1 MKAHLRIGLSI
12 RSIAAVIALGA
23 VLLAASQ
30 AHAQSEAVTVGSAT
44 INPGTSNSVEV
55 QSVNIASPGLGAWEI
70 GITYDASVVTALSC
84 SEPVTVSVCNANFA
98 SNRVQVTGASAGGLT
113 GDTTL
118 ASITFECITDGTSVL
133 TVVIDVLADATVG
146 SPQPISPAIQNGLI
160 TCADSS
166 GLPDGG
172 PSTPRPRPTA
182 TPVVAT
188 TLPDAGT
195 GTGESATL
203 NWTIAGL
210 SFAGLA
216 TLAMVTGIGA
226 LRLQRRRSSVD
237 RS

>member
-1 MKAHLRIGLSI
+1 MKTYLRIGLSI

-44 INPGTSNSVEV
+44 INPGASNSVDV
-55 QSVNIASPGLGAWEI
+55 QSINVASPGLGAWEI

-84 SEPVTVSVCNANFA
+84 SESSGSVCNANFA
-98 SNRVQVTGASAGGLT
+98 SDRVQVTGASAGGLT

-118 ASITFECITDGTSVL
+118 ASITFACITDGTSVL

-146 SPQPISPAIQNGLI
+146 SPQPISPAVQNGLI

-172 PSTPRPRPTA
+172 PPTPTR
-182 TPVVAT
+182 
-188 TLPDAGT
+188 
-195 GTGESATL
+195 E
-203 NWTIAGL
+203 
-210 SFAGLA
+210 LA
-216 TLAMVTGIGA
+216 RGQL
-226 LRLQRRRSSVD
+226 
-237 RS
+237 